1 MAYSTARTIDTQQ
14 HCLLAN
20 GSYSVMV
27 DATGAGFSR
36 WRELAVTRWREDPTS
51 NPWGTYLLLRDE
63 ENGAVWSVTQQPFG
77 TRTPDD
83 AVDFVPGRASFS
95 RRHHSVHSV
104 LEIAVAA
111 AADVELR
118 RLIVSNHG
126 DHTRTLSLT
135 TYTELVLG
143 PIGAD
148 NAHPAFSKL
157 FVQTAWDAT
166 HALLLATR
174 RRRDDSTAQIWA
186 AHALQVLGRPVD
198 GGCSYET
205 DRACWLGRERTLR
218 DAQAMRPGMQLGNT
232 TGCVLDPVFSLRQ
245 HFTLAPRESVTLLL
259 WTRVADSR
267 DGALALATQL
277 ADGDAATQLFAAAR
291 QYATALQTRADM
303 DEALATRSTHWLGA
317 LLSNDPTQ
325 RAPAADLAYGH
336 GGAPTLWAAGIS
348 GDRPIALVSVRD
360 PEALTS
366 VRDLL
371 RAQRYWQ
378 QQHFAVDV
386 VVLIRATGSPADAV
400 PAALAPLLDQQHALL
415 TQDAKAPRAE
425 LFVLRE
431 DAIDAGL
438 CAGLLT
444 VARVVLDPGIAPP
457 ARTAHAPVP
466 DTATVMQTP
475 IRATEVAGAAAAAP
489 ATTVEFANGCG
500 GFVDGGRSYRV
511 ALKDDQS
518 TPAPWI
524 NVIANPAFG
533 FLVSA
538 AGSGYT
544 WSLNSQQNP
553 LTPWP
558 NDAVSDTPHEVLYL
572 RDEDTGV
579 LWSATAL
586 PIRVPGTT
594 YTTTHGKGW
603 TRFSHAAHDIALEL
617 TQCVPTDDSIKLSRL
632 RLCNHSPRARHL
644 AVTGY
649 VEWALGANGTT
660 PAPFVITARDDT
672 TGALLARNPWRA
684 DFADRVAFI
693 DLGGMQ
699 QSMSGDRREL
709 LGALGNVA
717 QPAALHSAT
726 PLSGRLGAG
735 LDPCGALQTR
745 VELPAHTELDLLFVL
760 GDAADAASAQAL
772 ITKYRHAD
780 FDAVLGAVTA
790 QWNDVLDTVQVQT
803 PDRALDILLNDWL
816 LYQVTSCRLWARTAG
831 YQASGAYGFRDQ
843 LQDVMALCVTRP
855 DLAREHLLRAA
866 GRQFAEGDVQHW
878 WLPPNGQGI
887 RTRISDDRIWLG
899 YVATH
904 YVTVTGDS
912 AVLDETRPFL
922 TGPAIADDATDAF
935 FRPGA
940 GSEAISVYEHCARG
954 LDSSLTRGTHGLPL
968 IGTGDWNDGMN
979 NVGAQGRG
987 ESSWLGWLLLATI
1000 AALAPHAS
1008 QRGERERVQRWL
1020 DYAAAL
1026 RVALEQA
1033 WDGQWYRRGYYDDGT
1048 PLGSSA
1054 SQECWID
1061 TIAQSWSLLTGGPH
1075 PPRAAQAMA
1084 AVDRLLVD
1092 HPHQLARL
1100 FTPPFDHAT
1109 ENPGYIKGY
1118 PPGVRENGGQY
1129 THGATWSIFA
1139 WAQLGDGER
1148 AADMFNM
1155 LNPIRHGDRAQAVQ
1169 RYKVEPYVAC
1179 ADVYSVAPHIG
1190 RGGWTWYTGSA
1201 AWLYR
1206 AGLEALLGFQLRG
1219 DHLRLAPCIPKAW
1232 PGFTLTYRHRGRQH
1246 VTPYMIQVENPHG
1259 VCAGVTRITLD
1270 GKTLQPQAD
1279 VALADDGATHTLQ
1292 VTLG

>member
-1 MAYSTARTIDTQQ
+1 MASVASHTTDPQQ
-14 HCLLAN
+14 HGLLSN
-20 GSYSVMV
+20 GDYRVML
-27 DATGAGFSR
+27 DASGSGFSR
-36 WRELAVTRWREDPTS
+36 WRELAVTRWREDPTT
-51 NPWGTYLLLRDE
+51 NPWGCYLLLRDE
-63 ENGAVWSVTQQPFG
+63 ESGTVWAASQQPLG

-83 AVDFVPGRASFS
+83 AVDFAPGRARYT

-104 LEIAVAA
+104 LDIAVAA
-111 AADVELR
+111 DADIELR
-118 RLIVSNHG
+118 QLTVSNHG
-126 DHTRTLSLT
+126 DHKRTLSLT
-135 TYTELVLG
+135 SYAELVLG

-148 NAHPAFSKL
+148 NAHPAFSKM
-157 FVQTAWDAT
+157 FVQTEWDAT

-174 RRRDDSTAQIWA
+174 RRRDDHTAQVWA
-186 AHALQVLGRPVD
+186 AQALQVQGRPIDD
-198 GGCSYET
+198 GCTYET
-205 DRACWLGRERTLR
+205 DRARWLGRGRTLR
-218 DAQAMRPGMQLGNT
+218 DAQALLPGGTLSNT
-232 TGCVLDPVFSLRQ
+232 VGCVLDPVFSLRQ

-259 WTRVADSR
+259 WTRVADTR
-267 DGALALATQL
+267 AGALALAGQL
-277 ADGDAATQLFAAAR
+277 ADGNAAAQLFAAATQR
-291 QYATALQTRADM
+291 ATDAQQRLGIDA
-303 DEALATRSTHWLGA
+303 ALAARCVHWMSA
-317 LLSNDPTQ
+317 LISSDATQ
-325 RAPAADLAYGH
+325 RAPAADLARGH

-348 GDRPIALVSVRD
+348 GDRPIVLLRLRD
-360 PEALTS
+360 ADAVPQ
-366 VRDLL
+366 VHDLL
-371 RAQRYWQ
+371 LAQRYWQ
-378 QQHFAVDV
+378 GQHFAVDV
-386 VVLIRATGSPADAV
+386 VLLNAATGSAADTLHT
-400 PAALAPLLDQQHALL
+400 ALTPVLDAQHTLL
-415 TQDAKAPRAE
+415 TSNATAPKAE
-425 LFVLRE
+425 LFALRE

-444 VARVVLDPGIAPP
+444 VAP
-457 ARTAHAPVP
+457 TA
-466 DTATVMQTP
+466 P
-475 IRATEVAGAAAAAP
+475 IRATVAAEAAAP
-489 ATTVEFANGCG
+489 AAVDAPEFANGCG
-500 GFVDGGRSYRV
+500 GFVDGGRSYRIE
-511 ALKDDQS
+511 LKHGQC

-558 NDAVSDTPHEVLYL
+558 NDAVSDAPHEVLYL

-586 PIRVPGTT
+586 PIRVPGVT

-617 TQCVPTDDSIKLSRL
+617 TQCVPIDDAIKLSRL
-632 RLCNHSPRARHL
+632 RLCNHSPRTRRVAI
-644 AVTGY
+644 TGY

-660 PAPFVITARDDT
+660 PAPFVITARDAA
-672 TGALLARNPWRA
+672 TGALFARNPWRA
-684 DFADRVAFI
+684 DFADRVAFL
-693 DLGGMQ
+693 DLGGLQ

-709 LGALGNVA
+709 LGALGSVA
-717 QPAALHSAT
+717 QPAALHSAAS
-726 PLSGRLGAG
+726 LSGRLGAG
-735 LDPCGALQTR
+735 LDPCGALQTH
-745 VELPAHTELDLLFVL
+745 VELPAHTQIDILFLL
-760 GDAADAASAQAL
+760 GDAADADSAQAL
-772 ITKYRHAD
+772 ITKYRSID
-780 FDAVLGAVTA
+780 LDTVLAEVRA
-790 QWNDVLDTVQVQT
+790 QWNGVLDTVQVHT
-803 PDRALDILLNDWL
+803 PDRTLDILLNDWL
-816 LYQVTSCRLWARTAG
+816 LYQVISCRLWARSAG

-887 RTRISDDRIWLG
+887 RTRISDDRIWLA

-904 YVTVTGDS
+904 YVTVTGDG
-912 AVLDETRPFL
+912 AVLDATRPFL
-922 TGPAIADDATDAF
+922 TGPAIAAGATDVF
-935 FRPGA
+935 FQPGA
-940 GSEAISVYEHCARG
+940 GSAAISVYEHCARG
-954 LDSSLTRGTHGLPL
+954 LDSALTTGAHGLPL

-979 NVGAQGRG
+979 SVGEQGRG
-987 ESSWLGWLLLATI
+987 ESSWLGWFLLATI
-1000 AALAPHAS
+1000 AALAPHAT
-1008 QRGERERVQRWL
+1008 QRGENARAQRWL
-1020 DYAAAL
+1020 DYATSM
-1026 RVALEQA
+1026 RDALEQA

-1054 SQECWID
+1054 SKECWID
-1061 TIAQSWSLLTGGPH
+1061 TIAQSWSLLTGGAH
-1075 PPRAAQAMA
+1075 PAHAAQAMA

-1092 HPHQLARL
+1092 HPHQVARL
-1100 FTPPFDHAT
+1100 FTPPFDHAD

-1148 AADMFNM
+1148 AADTFNI
-1155 LNPIRHGDRAQAVQ
+1155 LNPIRHGDSAQAVQ

-1219 DHLRLAPCIPKAW
+1219 DQLRITPCIPRAW
-1232 PGFTLTYRHRGRQH
+1232 PGFMLTYRHRGKLH
-1246 VTPYMIQVENPHG
+1246 VTTYAIRVENPAG
-1259 VCAGVTRITLD
+1259 VCRGVKRIDMDGQTLD
-1270 GKTLQPQAD
+1270 PAAD
-1279 VALADDGATHTLQ
+1279 LALLDDGATHQLC